1 MAMNLAGGCL
11 LLVVLWFGAVVLV
24 SIFLRGAH
32 GGDDDED

>member
-11 LLVVLWFGAVVLV
+11 LVVLLWLGTVVLL

-32 GGDDDED
+32 GGDDEED